1 MLIGNAKFK
10 DKHFYTKLTVLYFIK
25 IDVNKLSEIL
35 KDDRLMSPTG
45 MRSMLELK

>member
-10 DKHFYTKLTVLYFIK
+10 DKHFYTKVIVLYFIK

-35 KDDRLMSPTG
+35 KDNKLMNPIR
-45 MRSMLELK
+45 MHSMSKLK